1 MKPIDRFREKLRNG
15 VLCIGAGIT
24 LADPLVTDAL
34 GDSVDF
40 FWIDTEHTAMNPETL
55 ARHLLA
61 ARAHNVPGLVR
72 VGAGV
77 THLIK
82 TALDAGADG
91 IIVPQV
97 RSVEEV
103 RTAVA
108 DCRYP
113 PVGRRGYGPRVPS
126 KYGRNAGAEYVEQA
140 NAQVFVAVQIETREA
155 FEQLDAIVAVPGL
168 DSIVVGPSDLA
179 HSLGL
184 SGELEHPRNVE
195 AVEAI
200 IAKSKAAG
208 LFVGAGM
215 GPNTDYAAKMA
226 KRGCQWVQVG
236 CDFDYLVK
244 SIERIAAE
252 LRPSAGHE

>member
-1 MKPIDRFREKLRNG
+1 MNSIETFRKKLRDG
-15 VLCIGAGIT
+15 VVCIGAGIT
-24 LADPLVTDAL
+24 FADALVTDAL

-61 ARAHNVPGLVR
+61 ARAHNVPGFVR

-97 RSVEEV
+97 RSVEKV
-103 RTAVA
+103 RAAVA

-126 KYGRNAGAEYVEQA
+126 QYGREGGKEYVGRA
-140 NAQVFVAVQIETREA
+140 NEHVFVAVQIETREA
-155 FEQLDAIVAVPGL
+155 LEQLDAIVAVPGL
-168 DSIVVGPSDLA
+168 DSLVVGPSDLA

-200 IAKSKAAG
+200 IAKSRAAG
-208 LFVGAGM
+208 LFVGTGM
-215 GPNTDYAAKMA
+215 GPDTAYAAAMA
-226 KRGCQWVQVG
+226 KRGCQWIQVG

-244 SIERIAAE
+244 SIGTITAE
-252 LRPSAGHE
+252 LRRI